1 MSVVF
6 GQIIVG
12 PAGSGN
18 PHFREKQNHASIFSL
33 GKTTYCAAIQ
43 DYFNKC
49 LAGASSRHV
58 YIVNLDAAN
67 VGMPY
72 ECAIDLADLITVDDV
87 CDNLNLGPN
96 GSLMYC
102 IEYIENNL
110 DWLVKRLQL
119 LIDNHSSSLPPIYIL
134 FDCPGQIELYTHHGS
149 IHRIIEQLTRKLSLR
164 LCCVNL
170 IDSFYCSNSSNF
182 ISALLTSL
190 SMMLH
195 LELPHVNILSKI
207 DLIERYGS
215 LEQNIDF
222 YTEVL
227 DLSYLMRNKNF
238 SQDKFQPKL
247 AKKYRQ
253 FNQALCEVIQDY
265 SLVSYLTLNVQDR
278 ASIEKVNNTIDKA
291 NGFIFGHL
299 KDDELSQRTNLMS
312 NAYGVEQFEYAKTA
326 KIRENYTFVDDE
338 EDEEED

>member
-1 MSVVF
+1 MTVVF
-6 GQIIVG
+6 GQIVVG
-12 PAGSGN
+12 PPGS
-18 PHFREKQNHASIFSL
+18 

-43 DYFNKC
+43 DYFNKFITDH
-49 LAGASSRHV
+49 SSRHV

-67 VGMPY
+67 VDMPY
-72 ECAIDLADLITVDDV
+72 ECAIDLVDLITVDDV

-102 IEYIENNL
+102 IEYIENNI
-110 DWLVKRLQL
+110 DWLLKRLKI
-119 LIDNHSSSLPPIYIL
+119 LIDKHSLTLPPPYIL
-134 FDCPGQIELYTHHGS
+134 FDCPGQTELYTHHGS
-149 IHRIIEQLTRKLSLR
+149 IHHIIEKLLKNLDLR

-170 IDSFYCSNSSNF
+170 IDSYYCSNSSNF

-207 DLIERYGS
+207 DLIEIYGS
-215 LEQNIDF
+215 LEYNIDF

-227 DLSYLMRNKNF
+227 DLSFLMKNKNF
-238 SQDKFQPKL
+238 NKDKFQPKL
-247 AKKYRQ
+247 AKKYKK
-253 FNQALCEVIQDY
+253 FNKLLCDIIQDY
-265 SLVSYLTLNVQDR
+265 SLVSYISLNVQDR
-278 ASIEKVNNTIDKA
+278 LSIEKVNNTIDKA

-299 KDDELSQRTNLMS
+299 KNDDLSQRTNLMS

-326 KIRENYTFVDDE
+326 KIRENYTFADDE
-338 EDEEED
+338 ELED

>member
-1 MSVVF
+1 MSVLF
-6 GQIIVG
+6 GQIVVG
-12 PAGSGN
+12 PPGS
-18 PHFREKQNHASIFSL
+18 
-33 GKTTYCAAIQ
+33 GKTTYCAAVQ

-49 LAGASSRHV
+49 LSGASSRHV

-67 VGMPY
+67 VDMPY
-72 ECAIDLADLITVDDV
+72 ECSIDLAELVTVDDV
-87 CDNLNLGPN
+87 CENLHLGPN

-102 IEYIENNL
+102 IEYIESNF
-110 DWLVKRLQL
+110 DWLLKRLQA
-119 LIDNHSSSLPPIYIL
+119 LISQHSSSLPSPYIL

-149 IHRIIEQLTRKLSLR
+149 IHRIIEQLTKQLEIR

-170 IDSFYCSNSSNF
+170 IDSYYCSNSSNF

-227 DLSYLMRNKNF
+227 DLSHLLRNKNF
-238 SQDKFQPKL
+238 SKDRFRPPL
-247 AKKYRQ
+247 AKKYRK
-253 FNQALCEVIQDY
+253 FNRALCDVIEDY

-278 ASIEKVNNTIDKA
+278 QSIEKVINTIDKA
-291 NGFIFGHL
+291 NGFLFGHL
-299 KDDELSQRTNLMS
+299 KNDDLSQRTNLMS
-312 NAYGVEQFEYAKTA
+312 NAYGVEQFEYEKTA
-326 KIRENYTFVDDE
+326 KIREKYTFA
-338 EDEEED
+338 DEEENDD

>member
-1 MSVVF
+1 MSTIF
-6 GQIIVG
+6 GQIVVG
-12 PAGSGN
+12 PPGS
-18 PHFREKQNHASIFSL
+18 
-33 GKTTYCAAIQ
+33 GKTTYCSAVQ

-49 LAGASSRHV
+49 LKANSSRHV

-67 VGMPY
+67 INMPY
-72 ECAIDLADLITVDDV
+72 DCSIDLVDLITVDDV

-96 GSLMYC
+96 GSLMFC

-110 DWLVKRLQL
+110 DWLIKRLEN
-119 LIDNHSSSLPPIYIL
+119 LINQHSTSQLPPPYII

-149 IHRIIEQLTRKLSLR
+149 IHRIIEQLVKKFPIR

-170 IDSFYCSNSSNF
+170 IDSYYCSDSSNF

-195 LELPHVNILSKI
+195 LALPHVNILSKI

-227 DLSYLMRNKNF
+227 DLSYLLTNQKLNKNQF
-238 SQDKFQPKL
+238 RPKL
-247 AKKYRQ
+247 AKKYRK
-253 FNQALCEVIQDY
+253 FNKALCEVIQDS
-265 SLVSYLTLNVQDR
+265 SLVSYLTLIVQDR
-278 ASIEKVNNTIDKA
+278 LSIEKVINTIDKA

-299 KDDELSQRTNLMS
+299 KNDDLSQRTNLFS

-326 KIRENYTFVDDE
+326 KIRENYTSVDDD
-338 EDEEED
+338 EDM

>member
-1 MSVVF
+1 MSAVF
-6 GQIIVG
+6 GQIIIG
-12 PAGSGN
+12 PPGS
-18 PHFREKQNHASIFSL
+18 
-33 GKTTYCAAIQ
+33 GKTTYSAAIQ

-49 LAGASSRHV
+49 TAGISSRHV

-72 ECAIDLADLITVDDV
+72 ECAIDLVDLITVDDV

-102 IEYIENNL
+102 IEHIEKNI
-110 DWLVKRLQL
+110 DWLLKRLES
-119 LIDNHSSSLPPIYIL
+119 LIAQHPSTLPPPYIL

-149 IHRIIEQLTRKLSLR
+149 IHHIIEQLSKKLDLR

-170 IDSFYCSNSSNF
+170 IDSYYCSDSSNF

-207 DLIERYGS
+207 DLVERYGS
-215 LEQNIDF
+215 LEHNIDF

-227 DLSYLMRNKNF
+227 DLSYLMGNKK
-238 SQDKFQPKL
+238 STADKFRPKL
-247 AKKYRQ
+247 AKKYRKL
-253 FNQALCEVIQDY
+253 NAALGEVIQDY
-265 SLVSYLTLNVQDR
+265 SLVSYIPLDVQDR
-278 ASIEKVNNTIDKA
+278 LSIEKVNNTIDKA

-299 KDDELSQRTNLMS
+299 KNDDLSQRTNLMS

-326 KIRENYTFVDDE
+326 KIRENYTTVDDE
-338 EDEEED
+338 DS

>member
-1 MSVVF
+1 MSTIF

-12 PAGSGN
+12 PPGS
-18 PHFREKQNHASIFSL
+18 

-43 DYFNKC
+43 DYFNKS
-49 LAGASSRHV
+49 LPGSRTRHV

-67 VGMPY
+67 ANMPY
-72 ECAIDLADLITVDDV
+72 QCAIDLVDLITVDDV
-87 CDNLNLGPN
+87 CENLHLGPN

-102 IEYIENNL
+102 IEYIENNF
-110 DWLVKRLQL
+110 DWLLKRLQS
-119 LIDNHSSSLPPIYIL
+119 LITEHSTSSLPPPYIL

-149 IHRIIEQLTRKLSLR
+149 IHRIIEQLTKQFQIR

-170 IDSFYCSNSSNF
+170 IDSYYCSNSSNF

-207 DLIERYGS
+207 DLIERYGP
-215 LEQNIDF
+215 LEENIDF

-227 DLSYLMRNKNF
+227 DLSHLMRNKNF
-238 SQDKFQPKL
+238 SKDRFQPKL
-247 AKKYRQ
+247 SKKYRK
-253 FNQALCEVIQDY
+253 FNRALCDVIEDY

-278 ASIEKVNNTIDKA
+278 LSMEKVINTVDKA
-291 NGFIFGHL
+291 NGFLFGHVTN
-299 KDDELSQRTNLMS
+299 DELSQRTNLMS
-312 NAYGVEQFEYAKTA
+312 NAYGVEQFEYEKTA
-326 KIRENYTFVDDE
+326 KIRENYTFADDEDDE
-338 EDEEED
+338 EDN

>member
-1 MSVVF
+1 MSTIF

-12 PAGSGN
+12 PPGS
-18 PHFREKQNHASIFSL
+18 
-33 GKTTYCAAIQ
+33 GKTTYCSAIQ

-49 LAGASSRHV
+49 LKDNSSRYV

-67 VGMPY
+67 VDMPY
-72 ECAIDLADLITVDDV
+72 DCSIDLVDLITVDDV
-87 CDNLNLGPN
+87 CQNLNLGPN
-96 GSLMYC
+96 GSLMFC

-110 DWLVKRLQL
+110 DWLIKRLEN
-119 LIDNHSSSLPPIYIL
+119 LIAKHSSPLPPYIL

-149 IHRIIEQLTRKLSLR
+149 IHRIIEKLIQKFSIR

-170 IDSFYCSNSSNF
+170 IDSYYCSNSSNF

-190 SMMLH
+190 STMLH

-215 LEQNIDF
+215 LEHNIDF

-227 DLSYLMRNKNF
+227 DLSYLLTNKNLNKDQF
-238 SQDKFQPKL
+238 RPKL
-247 AKKYRQ
+247 AKKYRK
-253 FNQALCEVIQDY
+253 FNKALCDVIQDY

-278 ASIEKVNNTIDKA
+278 LSIEKVINTIDKS

-299 KDDELSQRTNLMS
+299 KNDELSQRTNLFS
-312 NAYGVEQFEYAKTA
+312 NAFGVEQFEYAKTA
-326 KIRENYTFVDDE
+326 NIRENYTFVDNPDE
-338 EDEEED
+338 DN

>member
-1 MSVVF
+1 MTVVF
-6 GQIIVG
+6 GQIVVG
-12 PAGSGN
+12 PPGS
-18 PHFREKQNHASIFSL
+18 

-49 LAGASSRHV
+49 ITDSSSRHI

-67 VGMPY
+67 VDMPY
-72 ECAIDLADLITVDDV
+72 ECAIDLVDLITVDDV

-102 IEYIENNL
+102 IEYIENNI
-110 DWLVKRLQL
+110 DWLLKRLQL
-119 LIDNHSSSLPPIYIL
+119 LINKHSSILSPPYIL

-149 IHRIIEQLTRKLSLR
+149 IHRIIEKLLKNLDLR

-170 IDSFYCSNSSNF
+170 IDSYYCSNSSNF

-207 DLIERYGS
+207 DLIERFGT
-215 LEQNIDF
+215 LEYNIDF
-222 YTEVL
+222 YTEIL
-227 DLSYLMRNKNF
+227 DLSYLMKNKNF
-238 SQDKFQPKL
+238 NKDKFQPKF
-247 AKKYRQ
+247 AKKYRK
-253 FNQALCEVIQDY
+253 FNKALCDIIQDY
-265 SLVSYLTLNVQDR
+265 SLVSYIPLNVQDR
-278 ASIEKVNNTIDKA
+278 LSIEKVNNTIDKA

-299 KDDELSQRTNLMS
+299 KNDDLSQRTNLMS
-312 NAYGVEQFEYAKTA
+312 NAYGVEQFEYGKTA
-326 KIRENYTFVDDE
+326 KIRENYTFADNE
-338 EDEEED
+338 ELED